1 MAASP
6 VQPHDLEVA
15 DLRLFRGSD
24 LASLLEEQCARW
36 DKEFHWDFHP
46 SRDLIQRYVDMRNL
60 YGYALMKHGR
70 PIGYSFYIQEDRKA
84 LIGDL
89 FISAEHRSEQA
100 ERFLFHNIVK
110 SAVMCPG
117 VRRIE
122 GQLLALSFDPA
133 DEIIYG
139 RGLRVF
145 ERQFMFWL
153 DVAQS
158 LEPRLTLPH
167 LQYLAWSDHHLEGA
181 ARLIAGAYHNHVDS
195 LINDQYRSYSGAR
208 RFLYNTSQHP
218 GCGLFFRPA
227 ALVASCATSGELCGV
242 CLGSLVKDN
251 IGHITQLCVAPHL
264 SGQGIGYELLRRA
277 IGSFRDHGCEGV
289 SLTVTGVNEGAINLY
304 ERMGFR
310 TIRKF
315 NAFVWEAS

>member
-6 VQPHDLEVA
+6 VRLQYLEVA

-24 LASLLEEQCARW
+24 VAELLDQQSARW
-36 DKEFHWDFHP
+36 DKEFHWDFSP
-46 SRDLIQRYVDMRNL
+46 SRDLIQRYIDMRNL

-89 FISAEHRSEQA
+89 FILSEHRSELA
-100 ERFLFHNIVK
+100 ERFLFQSIIK

-122 GQLLALSFDPA
+122 GQLLALSFNPE

-139 RGLRVF
+139 RGLQVF
-145 ERQFMFWL
+145 ERHFMYWKDAAQPL
-153 DVAQS
+153 D
-158 LEPRLTLPH
+158 PRLTLPH
-167 LQYLAWSDHHLEGA
+167 LQYLQWSDHHLESA
-181 ARLIAGAYHNHVDS
+181 AHLIARAYSSHVDS
-195 LINDQYRSYSGAR
+195 RINDQYRSYSGAR

-218 GCGLFFRPA
+218 GCGLFFRRA
-227 ALVASCATSGELCGV
+227 ALVANYPGSGELGGV
-242 CLGSLVKDN
+242 CLASLVKDDV
-251 IGHITQLCVAPHL
+251 GHITQLCVAPHL
-264 SGQGIGYELLRRA
+264 SGQGIGYELLRRS
-277 IGSFRDHGCEGV
+277 IGTFRNHGCKGV
-289 SLTVTGVNEGAINLY
+289 SLTVTGVNQGAISLY
-304 ERMGFR
+304 ERIGFR

-315 NAFVWEAS
+315 NAFVWETS

>member
-6 VQPHDLEVA
+6 VRPHDLEVE

-24 LASLLEEQCARW
+24 LAGLLEEQSARW
-36 DKEFHWDFHP
+36 DKEFHWDFRP

-60 YGYALMKHGR
+60 YGHALMKHGR

-89 FISAEHRSEQA
+89 FISTEHRSEAA
-100 ERFLFHNIVK
+100 ERFLFHSIVK
-110 SAVMCPG
+110 SAVTCPG

-122 GQLLALSFDPA
+122 GQLLTLSFNPA
-133 DEIIYG
+133 HEIIYG
-139 RGLRVF
+139 RRLQVF
-145 ERQFMFWL
+145 ERYFMYRM
-153 DVAQS
+153 DGAQA
-158 LEPRLTLPH
+158 LEPRPTLPY
-167 LQYLAWSDHHLEGA
+167 LQYLPWSDRHLEGA
-181 ARLIAGAYHNHVDS
+181 AHLIARVYNNHIDS
-195 LINDQYRSYSGAR
+195 RINDQYQSFSGAR

-227 ALVASCATSGELCGV
+227 ALVASYPASDELCGV

-251 IGHITQLCVAPHL
+251 VGHITQLCVAPHL
-264 SGQGIGYELLRRA
+264 GGQGIGYELLRRS
-277 IGSFRDHGCEGV
+277 IGSFRNHGCEGV
-289 SLTVTGVNEGAINLY
+289 SLTVTGANQGAINLY
-304 ERMGFR
+304 ERAGFR

-315 NAFVWEAS
+315 NAFVWQAS

>member
-6 VQPHDLEVA
+6 VHPHDLEVE

-24 LASLLEEQCARW
+24 LAGLLEEQSARW
-36 DKEFHWDFHP
+36 DKEFRWDFRP

-89 FISAEHRSEQA
+89 FIAGEHRSEEA
-100 ERFLFHNIVK
+100 ERFLFHSIVK
-110 SAVMCPG
+110 SAVMCPD

-122 GQLLALSFDPA
+122 GQLLALSFNPA

-139 RGLRVF
+139 HGLQVF
-145 ERQFMFWL
+145 ERYFMFWL
-153 DVAQS
+153 DGAQS
-158 LEPRLTLPH
+158 LEPQLTLPH
-167 LQYLAWSDHHLEGA
+167 LQYLPWSDHHLEGA
-181 ARLIAGAYHNHVDS
+181 AHLIARAYHNHIDS
-195 LINDQYRSYSGAR
+195 RINDQYRSYSGAR
-208 RFLYNTSQHP
+208 RFLYNTSRHP
-218 GCGLFFRPA
+218 GCGLFFRRA
-227 ALVASCATSGELCGV
+227 AVVASYPASAELCGV

-251 IGHITQLCVAPHL
+251 VGHITQLCVAPHL
-264 SGQGIGYELLRRA
+264 GGQGIGYELLRRSL
-277 IGSFRDHGCEGV
+277 GSFRNHGCEGV
-289 SLTVTGVNEGAINLY
+289 SLTVTGANQGAINLY
-304 ERMGFR
+304 ERAGFR